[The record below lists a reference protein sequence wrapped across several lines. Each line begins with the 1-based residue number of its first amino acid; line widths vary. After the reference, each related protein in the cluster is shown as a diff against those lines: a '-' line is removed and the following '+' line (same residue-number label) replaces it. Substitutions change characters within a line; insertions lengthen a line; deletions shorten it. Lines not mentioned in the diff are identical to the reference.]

1 MFMAPTWVGPT
12 DRGYG
17 LFTDV
22 LDDYLYLDLLL
33 AAAIHVV
40 VLRHLE
46 IFIYAISVLAFAAI
60 ELIWL
65 AVIPARQ
72 GRNFDEIVAIP
83 PVEDVLAPPGTA
95 AQIVVSVAPV
105 DDVIALAFAQ
115 LLIIAVAPV
124 DDVIALA
131 VR

>member
-1 MFMAPTWVGPT
+1 MRGTGPIPITLTASIMVPPRVGPT

-60 ELIWL
+60 ELVYL
-65 AVIPARQ
+65 AVFGSNP
-72 GRNFDEIVAIP
+72 DEIVPIST
-83 PVEDVLAPPGTA
+83 VENVHTWGTFL
-95 AQIVVSVAPV
+95 
-105 DDVIALAFAQ
+105 VIFSQ
-115 LLIIAVAPV
+115 LLST
-124 DDVIALA
+124 
-131 VR
+131 

>member
-46 IFIYAISVLAFAAI
+46 IFIYAISVLAFATI
-60 ELIWL
+60 ELVWL
-65 AVIPARQ
+65 AVIV
-72 GRNFDEIVAIP
+72 RNVDEIVAIP
-83 PVEDVLAPPGTA
+83 TVLDVLAPPGA
-95 AQIVVSVAPV
+95 AQTVVSVAPV
-105 DDVIALAFAQ
+105 DDVIALVFAQ
-115 LLIIAVAPV
+115 LIIAVAPV

-131 VR
+131 VP